1 MTTSGAAGPLAGV
14 RVLEFAGMG
23 PGPFAVMMLAD
34 MGAEVVRVD
43 RLGGRAGAARQSSGT
58 ARPGAGPAG
67 RAGAPVANQLH
78 RGRRSVAVD
87 LKNPA
92 AIEVVLRLVT
102 DADVLVEG
110 FRPGAMERLGLGPDA
125 CAQVNPRLVYAR
137 VTGWG
142 QDGPYARLAGHDI
155 NYISVAGAL
164 DPVGRAGGPPVP
176 PLNLVGDYGG
186 GGMLAAFGVACALVE
201 ARQSGKGQV
210 VDAAMTDGAAVLTTA
225 LHWMRAAGTW
235 RDERGTNRLDS
246 GAHFYDV
253 YETADGRY
261 VSVGAIEPRFYA
273 ELRRVLGL
281 TDPKW
286 DRQNDRAAWPG
297 LKADLAAIFA
307 TKTRDEWVRVFA
319 DAKADACFAPVLS
332 PGEAPAD
339 PHNAARGTFA
349 TRDGVTFPAPAPRL
363 SRTPAAAGG
372 PPPAAGQDT
381 DAVLRD
387 WGFDDNA
394 IAELRA
400 AGAIG

>member
-1 MTTSGAAGPLAGV
+1 MSGPLAGV

-23 PGPFAVMMLAD
+23 PAPFAVMMLAD

-43 RLGGRAGAARQSSGT
+43 RLGGSRPAAR
-58 ARPGAGPAG
+58 
-67 RAGAPVANQLH
+67 VANPLH
-78 RGRRSVAVD
+78 RGRRSVAAN

-92 AIEVVLRLVT
+92 AVAAILRLVS
-102 DADVLVEG
+102 AVDVLVEG
-110 FRPGAMERLGLGPDA
+110 FRPGAMERLGLGPDV
-125 CAQVNPRLVYAR
+125 CAKANPRLVYAR

-142 QDGPYARLAGHDI
+142 QDGPYAGLAGHDI

-164 DPVGRAGGPPVP
+164 NPIGRAGGLPVP

-186 GGMLAAFGVACALVE
+186 GGMFAAFGVACALFE

-210 VDAAMTDGAAVLTTA
+210 VDAAMTDGSAVLTTA
-225 LHWMRAAGTW
+225 LHWMLAAGTW
-235 RDERGTNRLDS
+235 HEERGTNRLDS

-281 TDPKW
+281 TGPEW
-286 DRQNDRAAWPG
+286 DRQNDRASWPS
-297 LKADLAAIFA
+297 LKERLAAIFR
-307 TKTRDEWVRVFA
+307 TKTRDEWCRVFA
-319 DAKADACFAPVLS
+319 EEKADACFAPVLS

-339 PHNAARGTFA
+339 PHNAARGTFL

-363 SRTPAAAGG
+363 SRTPAAASG
-372 PPPAAGQDT
+372 PPPAPGQDT
-381 DAVLRD
+381 DGVLRD
-387 WGFDDNA
+387 GGFDDGA